1 MKNLGKLDV
10 GLKCLPNTE
19 AGNMKCMNKTLIL
32 GERESIKNMAR
43 DVWLVPRK
51 RNIAFGISLP
61 NVMILSPEFESFRES
76 RGVHIATIP
85 TSLLRDITVWT
96 RRNKLHRI

>member
-1 MKNLGKLDV
+1 MKNLGELDV

-51 RNIAFGISLP
+51 RNIAFGKDDERPLKK
-61 NVMILSPEFESFRES
+61 NA
-76 RGVHIATIP
+76 GT
-85 TSLLRDITVWT
+85 
-96 RRNKLHRI
+96 HR